1 MELTQSEEIRRII
14 ESGNG
19 TRMTLPEIIAEEIR
33 DFYASP
39 QFTIMEEAEQYYR
52 NRSSVQGKT
61 TKYKDRSNTKIEH
74 PILRKLVD
82 QKANYLLSKPF
93 SVESENPAYAKSLSE
108 LFDSRFRQQVKSLG
122 KGAVKSGIAWLA
134 PYFEDSTLKWMRLP
148 STEVVPIWHRKN
160 DGLLLSRSIG
170 ENITMMSLKEISNA
184 GILSGAKEKKTI
196 ARVEWWDRE
205 GVKKY
210 KAPWPIVGTPV
221 LEPDYDSDPATNEFS
236 HFEIN
241 GQPYNWDAVPIVW
254 CRYNEEELPL
264 QYFIKDLIDDVNW
277 QTSVTADVLRDIAK
291 FIFVLR
297 NYGGQDIGQF
307 TRDLYEALAIEVEG
321 DGGVE
326 KLEPTLNI
334 DAVMAFL
341 EKNRRDLF
349 DYGSGVDTKDPNLG
363 NASGTAI
370 NFRYMDLDT
379 DCTALGAELQGAFE
393 NMKVFLDAA
402 LAIAGKGDF
411 TGDSFHVTFNAD
423 MPVNEADIIAN
434 IRSSDGII
442 SRYTQL
448 ANHPWVDDVEEELQ
462 RIQAE
467 KTREMEE
474 FGAQMFAEDFT
485 AAGQQ
490 QGGGVNGTE

>member
-1 MELTQSEEIRRII
+1 MEIPINQEIRRII

-134 PYFEDSTLKWMRLP
+134 PYFEDSRLKWMRLP
-148 STEVVPIWHRKN
+148 STEVVPIWHDYEHTQLDAYIRVYSQVVYH
-160 DGLLLSRSIG
+160 G
-170 ENITMMSLKEISNA
+170 
-184 GILSGAKEKKTI
+184 KEKKTI

-221 LEPDYDSDPATNEFS
+221 LEPDYDSDPATNEFP
-236 HFEIN
+236 HFTVN

-277 QTSVTADVLRDIAK
+277 QTSITADVLRDIAK
-291 FIFVLR
+291 FIFVLK

-326 KLEPTLNI
+326 KLEPSLNI

-341 EKNRRDLF
+341 DKNRRDLF

-363 NASGTAI
+363 SASGTAI

-462 RIQAE
+462 RIQDE

>member
-1 MELTQSEEIRRII
+1 M
-14 ESGNG
+14 
-19 TRMTLPEIIAEEIR
+19 
-33 DFYASP
+33 
-39 QFTIMEEAEQYYR
+39 
-52 NRSSVQGKT
+52 
-61 TKYKDRSNTKIEH
+61 
-74 PILRKLVD
+74 
-82 QKANYLLSKPF
+82 
-93 SVESENPAYAKSLSE
+93 
-108 LFDSRFRQQVKSLG
+108 
-122 KGAVKSGIAWLA
+122 
-134 PYFEDSTLKWMRLP
+134 
-148 STEVVPIWHRKN
+148 
-160 DGLLLSRSIG
+160 
-170 ENITMMSLKEISNA
+170 
-184 GILSGAKEKKTI
+184 
-196 ARVEWWDRE
+196 
-205 GVKKY
+205 
-210 KAPWPIVGTPV
+210 
-221 LEPDYDSDPATNEFS
+221 
-236 HFEIN
+236 
-241 GQPYNWDAVPIVW
+241 
-254 CRYNEEELPL
+254 
-264 QYFIKDLIDDVNW
+264 
-277 QTSVTADVLRDIAK
+277 
-291 FIFVLR
+291 
-297 NYGGQDIGQF
+297 
-307 TRDLYEALAIEVEG
+307 EG

-363 NASGTAI
+363 SASGTAI

-411 TGDSFHVTFNAD
+411 TGDSFHVPFNAD

-448 ANHPWVDDVEEELQ
+448 ANHPWVDNVEEELQ

-467 KTREMEE
+467 KAREMEE

>member
-1 MELTQSEEIRRII
+1 MEIPINQEIRRII

-39 QFTIMEEAEQYYR
+39 QFTIMEEAERYYR
-52 NRSSVQGKT
+52 NRSDVQRKT

-82 QKANYLLSKPF
+82 QKASYLLSKPF
-93 SVESENPAYAKSLSE
+93 SVESENPAYADALNE
-108 LFDSRFRQQVKSLG
+108 LFDGRFRQQVKSLG

-134 PYFEDSTLKWMRLP
+134 PYFEDSRLKWMRLP
-148 STEVVPIWHRKN
+148 STEVVPIWHDYEHTQLDAYIRVYSQVVYH
-160 DGLLLSRSIG
+160 G
-170 ENITMMSLKEISNA
+170 
-184 GILSGAKEKKTI
+184 KEKKTI
-196 ARVEWWDRE
+196 ARVEWWDRQ

-221 LEPDYDSDPATNEFS
+221 LEPDYDSDPVTNEFP
-236 HFEIN
+236 HFTVN

-277 QTSVTADVLRDIAK
+277 QTSITADVLRDIAK
-291 FIFVLR
+291 FIFVLK

-326 KLEPTLNI
+326 KLEPSLNI

-341 EKNRRDLF
+341 DKNRRDLF

-363 NASGTAI
+363 SASGTAI

-423 MPVNEADIIAN
+423 MPVNEADIIDN

-467 KTREMEE
+467 KAREMEE

-490 QGGGVNGTE
+490 GGGVNGSE

>member
-1 MELTQSEEIRRII
+1 MEIPINQEIRRII

-134 PYFEDSTLKWMRLP
+134 PYFEDSRLKWMRLP
-148 STEVVPIWHRKN
+148 STEVVPIWHDYEHTQLDAYIRVYSQVVYH
-160 DGLLLSRSIG
+160 G
-170 ENITMMSLKEISNA
+170 
-184 GILSGAKEKKTI
+184 KEKKTI

-277 QTSVTADVLRDIAK
+277 QTSITADVLRDIAK
-291 FIFVLR
+291 FIFILK

-326 KLEPTLNI
+326 KLEPSLNI

-341 EKNRRDLF
+341 DKNRRDLF

-363 NASGTAI
+363 SASGTAI

-411 TGDSFHVTFNAD
+411 TGDSFHVIFNAD

-490 QGGGVNGTE
+490 QGGGVNGAE

>member
-1 MELTQSEEIRRII
+1 MEIPINQEIRRII

-134 PYFEDSTLKWMRLP
+134 PYFEDSRLKWMRLP
-148 STEVVPIWHRKN
+148 STEVVPIWHDYEHTQLDAYIRVYSQVVYH
-160 DGLLLSRSIG
+160 G
-170 ENITMMSLKEISNA
+170 
-184 GILSGAKEKKTI
+184 KEKKTI
-196 ARVEWWDRE
+196 ARVEWWDRQ

-210 KAPWPIVGTPV
+210 KAPWPIVGAPV
-221 LEPDYDSDPATNEFS
+221 LEPDYDSDPGTNEFS
-236 HFEIN
+236 HFEID

-277 QTSVTADVLRDIAK
+277 QTSITADVLRDIAK
-291 FIFVLR
+291 FIFVLK

-326 KLEPTLNI
+326 KLEPSLNI

-341 EKNRRDLF
+341 DKNRRDLF

-363 NASGTAI
+363 SASGTAI

-462 RIQAE
+462 RIQDE
-467 KTREMEE
+467 KAREMEE

-490 QGGGVNGTE
+490 GGGVNGTE

>member
-1 MELTQSEEIRRII
+1 MEIPINQEIRRII

-134 PYFEDSTLKWMRLP
+134 PYFEDSRLKWMRLP
-148 STEVVPIWHRKN
+148 STEVVPIWHDYEHTQLDAYIRVYSQVVYH
-160 DGLLLSRSIG
+160 G
-170 ENITMMSLKEISNA
+170 
-184 GILSGAKEKKTI
+184 KEKKTI

-254 CRYNEEELPL
+254 TKYNEEELPL
-264 QYFIKDLIDDVNW
+264 CYFIKELIDDVNW
-277 QTSVTADVLRDIAK
+277 QTSITADVLRDIAK
-291 FIFVLR
+291 FIFILK
-297 NYGGQDIGQF
+297 NYGGQDIDQF
-307 TRDLYEALAIEVEG
+307 TRELYEALAIQVEG

-341 EKNRRDLF
+341 DKNRRDLF

-363 NASGTAI
+363 SASGTAI

-490 QGGGVNGTE
+490 GGGVNGTE

>member
-1 MELTQSEEIRRII
+1 MEIPINQEIRRII

-134 PYFEDSTLKWMRLP
+134 PYFEDSRLKWMRLP
-148 STEVVPIWHRKN
+148 STEVVPIWHDYEHTQLDAYIRVYSQVVYH
-160 DGLLLSRSIG
+160 G
-170 ENITMMSLKEISNA
+170 
-184 GILSGAKEKKTI
+184 KEKKTI

-277 QTSVTADVLRDIAK
+277 QTSITADVLRDIAK
-291 FIFVLR
+291 FIFILK

-326 KLEPTLNI
+326 KLEPSLNI

-341 EKNRRDLF
+341 DKNRRDLF

-363 NASGTAI
+363 SASGTAI

-462 RIQAE
+462 RIQDE
-467 KTREMEE
+467 KAREMEE

>member
-1 MELTQSEEIRRII
+1 MEIPINQEIRRII

-39 QFTIMEEAEQYYR
+39 QFTIMEEAERYYR
-52 NRSSVQGKT
+52 NRSDVQRKT

-82 QKANYLLSKPF
+82 QKASYLLSKPF
-93 SVESENPAYAKSLSE
+93 SVESENPAYADALNE
-108 LFDSRFRQQVKSLG
+108 LFDGRFRQQVKSLG

-134 PYFEDSTLKWMRLP
+134 PYFEDSRLKWMRLP
-148 STEVVPIWHRKN
+148 STEVVPIWHDYEHTQLDAYIRVYSQVVYH
-160 DGLLLSRSIG
+160 G
-170 ENITMMSLKEISNA
+170 
-184 GILSGAKEKKTI
+184 KEKKTI
-196 ARVEWWDRE
+196 ARVEWWDRQ

-221 LEPDYDSDPATNEFS
+221 LEPDYDSDPVTNEFP
-236 HFEIN
+236 HFTVN

-277 QTSVTADVLRDIAK
+277 QTSITADVLRDIAK
-291 FIFVLR
+291 FIFVLK

-326 KLEPTLNI
+326 KLEPSLNI

-341 EKNRRDLF
+341 DKNRRDLF

-363 NASGTAI
+363 SASGTAI

-490 QGGGVNGTE
+490 GGGVNGTK

>member
-1 MELTQSEEIRRII
+1 MEIPINQEIRRII

-134 PYFEDSTLKWMRLP
+134 PYFEDSRLKWMRLP
-148 STEVVPIWHRKN
+148 STEVVPIWHDYEHTQLDAYIRVYSQVVYH
-160 DGLLLSRSIG
+160 G
-170 ENITMMSLKEISNA
+170 
-184 GILSGAKEKKTI
+184 KEKKTI
-196 ARVEWWDRE
+196 ARVEWWDRQ

-221 LEPDYDSDPATNEFS
+221 LEPDYDSDPVTNEFP
-236 HFEIN
+236 HFTVN

-277 QTSVTADVLRDIAK
+277 QTSITADVLRDIAK
-291 FIFVLR
+291 FIFVLK

-326 KLEPTLNI
+326 KLEPSLNI

-341 EKNRRDLF
+341 DKNRRDLF

-363 NASGTAI
+363 SASGTAI

-423 MPVNEADIIAN
+423 MPVNEADIIDN

-462 RIQAE
+462 RIQDE
-467 KTREMEE
+467 KAREMEE

-490 QGGGVNGTE
+490 GGGVNGTE

>member
-1 MELTQSEEIRRII
+1 MEIPINQEIRRII

-134 PYFEDSTLKWMRLP
+134 PYFEDSRLKWMRLP
-148 STEVVPIWHRKN
+148 STEVVPIWHDYEHTQLDAYIRVYSQVVYH
-160 DGLLLSRSIG
+160 G
-170 ENITMMSLKEISNA
+170 
-184 GILSGAKEKKTI
+184 KEKKTI

-221 LEPDYDSDPATNEFS
+221 LEPDYDSDPVTNEFP

-277 QTSVTADVLRDIAK
+277 QTSITADVLRDIAK
-291 FIFVLR
+291 FIFVLK

-321 DGGVE
+321 DGGVD

-363 NASGTAI
+363 SASGTAI

-467 KTREMEE
+467 KAREMEE

-490 QGGGVNGTE
+490 GGGVNGSE

>member
-1 MELTQSEEIRRII
+1 MEIPINQEIRRII

-93 SVESENPAYAKSLSE
+93 SVESESMDYADALNE
-108 LFDSRFRQQVKSLG
+108 LFDGRFRQQIKSFG
-122 KGAVKSGIAWLA
+122 KGAVKSGISWLA
-134 PYFEDSTLKWMRLP
+134 PYFEDSRLKWMRLP
-148 STEVVPIWHRKN
+148 STEVVPIWHDYEHTRLDAYIRVYSQVVYNGKN
-160 DGLLLSRSIG
+160 
-170 ENITMMSLKEISNA
+170 
-184 GILSGAKEKKTI
+184 KKTI
-196 ARVEWWDRE
+196 ARVEWWDRQ

-210 KAPWPIVGTPV
+210 KAPWPIVGAPV
-221 LEPDYDSDPATNEFS
+221 LEPDYDSDPGTNEFS
-236 HFEIN
+236 HFEID

-254 CRYNEEELPL
+254 CKYNEEELPL
-264 QYFIKDLIDDVNW
+264 CYFIKDLIDDVNW
-277 QTSVTADVLRDIAK
+277 QTSITADVLRDVAK

-297 NYGGQDIGQF
+297 NYGGQDIAQF

-321 DGGVE
+321 DGGVD
-326 KLEPTLNI
+326 KLEPSLNI

-349 DYGSGVDTKDPNLG
+349 DYGSGVDTKDPDLG

-370 NFRYMDLDT
+370 NFRYMGLDT

-490 QGGGVNGTE
+490 QGGGVNGAE

>member
-1 MELTQSEEIRRII
+1 MEIPINQEIRRII

-134 PYFEDSTLKWMRLP
+134 PYFEDSRLKWMRLP
-148 STEVVPIWHRKN
+148 STEVVPIWHDYEHTQLDAYIRVYSQVVYH
-160 DGLLLSRSIG
+160 G
-170 ENITMMSLKEISNA
+170 
-184 GILSGAKEKKTI
+184 KEKKTI

-236 HFEIN
+236 HFTVN

-277 QTSVTADVLRDIAK
+277 QTSITADVLRDIAK

-326 KLEPTLNI
+326 KLEPSLNI

-341 EKNRRDLF
+341 DKNRRDLF

-363 NASGTAI
+363 SASGTAI

-448 ANHPWVDDVEEELQ
+448 ANHPWVDNVEEELQ

-490 QGGGVNGTE
+490 GGGVNGTE

>member
-1 MELTQSEEIRRII
+1 MEIPINQEIRRII

-93 SVESENPAYAKSLSE
+93 SVESENPAYGKSLSE

-134 PYFEDSTLKWMRLP
+134 PYFEDSRLKWMRLP
-148 STEVVPIWHRKN
+148 STEVVPIWHDYEHTQLDAYIRVYSQVVYH
-160 DGLLLSRSIG
+160 G
-170 ENITMMSLKEISNA
+170 
-184 GILSGAKEKKTI
+184 KEKKTI

-221 LEPDYDSDPATNEFS
+221 LEPDYDSDPVTNEFP
-236 HFEIN
+236 HFTVN

-277 QTSVTADVLRDIAK
+277 QTSITADVLRDIAK
-291 FIFVLR
+291 FIFVLK

-341 EKNRRDLF
+341 DKNRRDLF

-363 NASGTAI
+363 SASGTAI

-423 MPVNEADIIAN
+423 LPVNEADIIAN

-462 RIQAE
+462 RIQDE
-467 KTREMEE
+467 KAREMEE

-490 QGGGVNGTE
+490 GGGVNGTE

>member
-1 MELTQSEEIRRII
+1 MEIPINQEIRRII

-122 KGAVKSGIAWLA
+122 KGAVKSGIAWLS
-134 PYFEDSTLKWMRLP
+134 PYFEDSRLKWMRLP
-148 STEVVPIWHRKN
+148 STEVVPIWHDYEHTQLDAYIRVYSQVVYH
-160 DGLLLSRSIG
+160 G
-170 ENITMMSLKEISNA
+170 
-184 GILSGAKEKKTI
+184 KEKKTI

-205 GVKKY
+205 GAKKY

-277 QTSVTADVLRDIAK
+277 QTSITADVLRDIAK
-291 FIFVLR
+291 FIFVLK

-326 KLEPTLNI
+326 KLEPSLNI

-341 EKNRRDLF
+341 DKNRRDLF

-363 NASGTAI
+363 SASGTAI

-448 ANHPWVDDVEEELQ
+448 ANHPWVDNVEEELQ

-490 QGGGVNGTE
+490 QGGGVNGAE

>member
-1 MELTQSEEIRRII
+1 M
-14 ESGNG
+14 
-19 TRMTLPEIIAEEIR
+19 
-33 DFYASP
+33 
-39 QFTIMEEAEQYYR
+39 
-52 NRSSVQGKT
+52 
-61 TKYKDRSNTKIEH
+61 
-74 PILRKLVD
+74 
-82 QKANYLLSKPF
+82 
-93 SVESENPAYAKSLSE
+93 
-108 LFDSRFRQQVKSLG
+108 
-122 KGAVKSGIAWLA
+122 
-134 PYFEDSTLKWMRLP
+134 
-148 STEVVPIWHRKN
+148 
-160 DGLLLSRSIG
+160 
-170 ENITMMSLKEISNA
+170 
-184 GILSGAKEKKTI
+184 
-196 ARVEWWDRE
+196 
-205 GVKKY
+205 
-210 KAPWPIVGTPV
+210 
-221 LEPDYDSDPATNEFS
+221 
-236 HFEIN
+236 
-241 GQPYNWDAVPIVW
+241 
-254 CRYNEEELPL
+254 
-264 QYFIKDLIDDVNW
+264 IDDVNW
-277 QTSVTADVLRDIAK
+277 QTSITADVLRDIAK
-291 FIFVLR
+291 FIFVLK

-326 KLEPTLNI
+326 KLEPSLNI

-341 EKNRRDLF
+341 DKNRRDLF

-363 NASGTAI
+363 SASGTAI

-462 RIQAE
+462 RIQDE

-485 AAGQQ
+485 GGGQQPQ
-490 QGGGVNGTE
+490 QGGGMNGDE

>member
-1 MELTQSEEIRRII
+1 MEIPINQEIRRII

-134 PYFEDSTLKWMRLP
+134 PYFEDSALKWMRLP
-148 STEVVPIWHRKN
+148 STEVVPIWHDYEHTQLDAYIRVYSQVVYH
-160 DGLLLSRSIG
+160 G
-170 ENITMMSLKEISNA
+170 
-184 GILSGAKEKKTI
+184 KEKKTI

-221 LEPDYDSDPATNEFS
+221 LEPDYDSDPVTNEFP
-236 HFEIN
+236 HFTVN

-277 QTSVTADVLRDIAK
+277 QTSITADVLRDIAK
-291 FIFVLR
+291 FIFILK

-326 KLEPTLNI
+326 KLEPSLNI

-341 EKNRRDLF
+341 DKNRCDLF

-363 NASGTAI
+363 SASGTAI

-448 ANHPWVDDVEEELQ
+448 ANHPWVDNVEEELQ
-462 RIQAE
+462 RIQDE

-490 QGGGVNGTE
+490 GGGVNGTE